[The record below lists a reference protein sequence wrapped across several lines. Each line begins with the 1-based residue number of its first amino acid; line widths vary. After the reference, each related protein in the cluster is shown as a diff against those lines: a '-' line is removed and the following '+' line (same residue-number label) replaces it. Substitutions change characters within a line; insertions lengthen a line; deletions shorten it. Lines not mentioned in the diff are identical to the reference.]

1 MTAGIPPH
9 TDADGASR
17 ADCPDACELACGS
30 GDGGCGGVSC
40 GDGGSGGCA
49 SPGDGARGIT
59 SPLPDGEVP
68 EPSLSAPALSDLV
81 LPDFVQA
88 DPVLSDPVVEAIRR
102 RAENLFDTRQLLCAE
117 AVLHA
122 VAEALGGP
130 LSPDQAAALGTPFC
144 QGMGGAGCTC
154 GALSGAVA
162 AVGLFRGRPERGA
175 GGAQGRALARR
186 MHDAFRADCG
196 ATCCRV
202 LIRHVRNDKAAHF
215 AQCRSLTGKGAVL
228 AARALLA
235 EGVRPSDGALS
246 LPADT
251 ALTLWRNRLRAL
263 LRLPFRRRG

>member
-1 MTAGIPPH
+1 MKTGIPPNS
-9 TDADGASR
+9 DADGASR
-17 ADCPDACELACGS
+17 ASCPDVCGLACGS
-30 GDGGCGGVSC
+30 VDGGCSDAMC
-40 GDGGSGGCA
+40 GDGTPGGCA
-49 SPGDGARGIT
+49 ESDDAGPAVLAPAD
-59 SPLPDGEVP
+59 
-68 EPSLSAPALSDLV
+68 SAPADSVPVDS
-81 LPDFVQA
+81 
-88 DPVLSDPVVEAIRR
+88 VLSDPVVEAIRR

-122 VAEALGGP
+122 VAETLGGP

-175 GGAQGRALARR
+175 GGTKGRALARR

-202 LIRHVRNDKAAHF
+202 LIRHVRHDKAAHF

-228 AARALLA
+228 AARELLA
-235 EGVRPSDGALS
+235 AGVRPRDGALP

-251 ALTLWRNRLRAL
+251 GLTLWRNRLRAL
-263 LRLPFRRRG
+263 LRLPFRRGG

>member
-1 MTAGIPPH
+1 MKTVSLTVPG
-9 TDADGASR
+9 TDAAPSAAPGGAG
-17 ADCPDACELACGS
+17 CGVACGE
-30 GDGGCGGVSC
+30 GDGGCGGFV
-40 GDGGSGGCA
+40 GSGC
-49 SPGDGARGIT
+49 SPGDA
-59 SPLPDGEVP
+59 
-68 EPSLSAPALSDLV
+68 PSVAGLVISGPVISGPVISAPADAEPSEADV
-81 LPDFVQA
+81 PDG
-88 DPVLSDPVVEAIRR
+88 DPVVEAIRR

-130 LSPDQAAALGTPFC
+130 LSPDEAAALGTPFC

-175 GGAQGRALARR
+175 GGARGRALARR
-186 MHDAFRADCG
+186 MHDDFRAACG

-202 LIRHVRNDKAAHF
+202 LVRHVHHDKAAHF

-235 EGVRPSDGALS
+235 EGVYPRDGAFPF
-246 LPADT
+246 PADT
-251 ALTLWRNRLRAL
+251 GRTLWRNRLRAL
-263 LRLPFRRRG
+263 LRLPFRRRN

>member
-1 MTAGIPPH
+1 MKTGSPSDI
-9 TDADGASR
+9 DVDGASR
-17 ADCPDACELACGS
+17 TDCPEACDLACGS
-30 GDGGCGGVSC
+30 VDEGC
-40 GDGGSGGCA
+40 GDGGSC
-49 SPGDGARGIT
+49 GDG
-59 SPLPDGEVP
+59 VP
-68 EPSLSAPALSDLV
+68 GASRRLSNDRSSAPGGLSDGDS
-81 LPDFVQA
+81 DFA
-88 DPVLSDPVVEAIRR
+88 ETDSTAFDPVVEAIRR

-122 VAEALGGP
+122 VAETLGGP

-162 AVGLFRGRPERGA
+162 AVGLYRGRPERGA
-175 GGAQGRALARR
+175 GGAKGRALARR

-202 LIRHVRNDKAAHF
+202 LIRHVRHDKAAHF

-235 EGVRPSDGALS
+235 EGVRPRDGALP

-251 ALTLWRNRLRAL
+251 WLTLWRNRLRAL
-263 LRLPFRRRG
+263 LRLPFRRRS

>member
-1 MTAGIPPH
+1 MKTDRPPNP
-9 TDADGASR
+9 DADDAAR
-17 ADCPDACELACGS
+17 AACPDACDLACGS
-30 GDGGCGGVSC
+30 ATEGCGGGATC
-40 GDGGSGGCA
+40 GDGA
-49 SPGDGARGIT
+49 SDDCPAPGDAGLT
-59 SPLPDGEVP
+59 
-68 EPSLSAPALSDLV
+68 APA
-81 LPDFVQA
+81 PA
-88 DPVLSDPVVEAIRR
+88 DPVVEAIRR

-122 VAEALGGP
+122 VAETLGGP

-175 GGAQGRALARR
+175 GGTKGRALARR

-202 LIRHVRNDKAAHF
+202 LIRHVRHDKAAHF

-235 EGVRPSDGALS
+235 EGVLPRDGALS
-246 LPADT
+246 LPMDT
-251 ALTLWRNRLRAL
+251 GLTLWRNRLRAL
-263 LRLPFRRRG
+263 LRLPLRRRG

>member
-1 MTAGIPPH
+1 MKTDRPPNP
-9 TDADGASR
+9 DADEASR
-17 ADCPDACELACGS
+17 ADCPDACDIGCGS
-30 GDGGCGGVSC
+30 ADEGCGGGATC
-40 GDGGSGGCA
+40 GDGA
-49 SPGDGARGIT
+49 SDDSPVPGDAPCGAPR
-59 SPLPDGEVP
+59 PLPDDD
-68 EPSLSAPALSDLV
+68 LSAPAGLG
-81 LPDFVQA
+81 A
-88 DPVLSDPVVEAIRR
+88 PVPADPVVEAIRR

-122 VAEALGGP
+122 VAETLGGP

-175 GGAQGRALARR
+175 GGTKGRALARR

-202 LIRHVRNDKAAHF
+202 LIRHVRHDKAAHF

-235 EGVRPSDGALS
+235 EGVRPRDGALS
-246 LPADT
+246 LPMDT
-251 ALTLWRNRLRAL
+251 GLTLWRNRLRAL

>member
-1 MTAGIPPH
+1 MGP
-9 TDADGASR
+9 
-17 ADCPDACELACGS
+17 
-30 GDGGCGGVSC
+30 
-40 GDGGSGGCA
+40 
-49 SPGDGARGIT
+49 
-59 SPLPDGEVP
+59 
-68 EPSLSAPALSDLV
+68 APA
-81 LPDFVQA
+81 
-88 DPVLSDPVVEAIRR
+88 DPIVEAIRR

-122 VAEALGGP
+122 VAETLGGP

-175 GGAQGRALARR
+175 GGAKGRALARR

-202 LIRHVRNDKAAHF
+202 LIRHVRHDKAAHF
-215 AQCRSLTGKGAVL
+215 AQCRGLTGKGAAL
-228 AARALLA
+228 AARELLA
-235 EGVRPSDGALS
+235 EGVRPRDGALL

-251 ALTLWRNRLRAL
+251 GLTPWRNRLRAL
-263 LRLPFRRRG
+263 LRLPFRRRS

>member
-1 MTAGIPPH
+1 MKTGLHPIPG
-9 TDADGASR
+9 ADGATHTTGAQCS
-17 ADCPDACELACGS
+17 
-30 GDGGCGGVSC
+30 DGGCV
-40 GDGGSGGCA
+40 GDCSGGCPDVCPGVCSDDGQDDSHDAVGCGGEVGYEGTTPVDTA
-49 SPGDGARGIT
+49 SVGSSALSGPAPGD
-59 SPLPDGEVP
+59 
-68 EPSLSAPALSDLV
+68 
-81 LPDFVQA
+81 Q
-88 DPVLSDPVVEAIRR
+88 VVEAIRR

-130 LSPDQAAALGTPFC
+130 LSPDRAAALGTPFC

-175 GGAQGRALARR
+175 GGTKGRALARQ

-202 LIRHVRNDKAAHF
+202 LIRHVRHDKAAHF

-251 ALTLWRNRLRAL
+251 GLTLWRNRLRVL
-263 LRLPFRRRG
+263 LRLPFRRRS

>member
-1 MTAGIPPH
+1 M
-9 TDADGASR
+9 AD
-17 ADCPDACELACGS
+17 LA
-30 GDGGCGGVSC
+30 V
-40 GDGGSGGCA
+40 
-49 SPGDGARGIT
+49 
-59 SPLPDGEVP
+59 
-68 EPSLSAPALSDLV
+68 
-81 LPDFVQA
+81 
-88 DPVLSDPVVEAIRR
+88 SDPAESDPDPIVEAIRR

-122 VAEALGGP
+122 VAETLDGP

-162 AVGLFRGRPERGA
+162 AVGLYRGRPERGA
-175 GGAQGRALARR
+175 GGARGRALARR

-202 LIRHVRNDKAAHF
+202 LIRHVRHDKAAHF

-235 EGVRPSDGALS
+235 EGVCPRDGALP

-251 ALTLWRNRLRAL
+251 GLTLWRNRLRAL
-263 LRLPFRRRG
+263 LRLPFRRRS

>member
-1 MTAGIPPH
+1 MKTAISPNS
-9 TDADGASR
+9 DADGASR
-17 ADCPDACELACGS
+17 ISCPDVCDLACGS
-30 GDGGCGGVSC
+30 ADGGCSDALC
-40 GDGGSGGCA
+40 GDGTPGGCA
-49 SPGDGARGIT
+49 ESDDA
-59 SPLPDGEVP
+59 
-68 EPSLSAPALSDLV
+68 APAV
-81 LPDFVQA
+81 LAPA
-88 DPVLSDPVVEAIRR
+88 DSVPADSVLSDPVVEAIRR

-122 VAEALGGP
+122 VAETLGGP

-175 GGAQGRALARR
+175 GGTKARALARR
-186 MHDAFRADCG
+186 MHDAFRASCG

-202 LIRHVRNDKAAHF
+202 LIRHVRHDKDAHF

-228 AARALLA
+228 AARELLA
-235 EGVRPSDGALS
+235 EGVRPRDGALP
-246 LPADT
+246 LPSDT
-251 ALTLWRNRLRAL
+251 GLTLWRNRLRAL